1 MTDPTHRALRL
12 LTLLQGRRD
21 WAGADLADRL
31 GVSVRTL
38 RRDVDRLREL
48 GYPVEA
54 QPGVDGGYRL
64 AAGASLPPLVLDDDE
79 AVALTVGL
87 QTAASS
93 AVAGMAEPSVRAL
106 AKVVPVLPA
115 RLRRRVDALRAMTV
129 PAPAWSDGGPA
140 VDPQVLVEV
149 AQACRDTGR
158 LGFRYSPAGGEP
170 AERLVE
176 PHRLVPLGR
185 RWYLVAYDPE
195 RGGWRSFRLDRMTAV
210 RGTGARFAPRP
221 LPADD
226 AAAFVRA
233 GIDQFRS
240 AHVVEAVVEAPGAVV
255 RDRVGQWVRV
265 EDDGADRCR
274 VHLET
279 DVLDWAALVLGAV
292 RAEFTVV
299 APAELRERL
308 AEWAARFQRSAEGG
322 SVQGGSAQ
330 GG

>member
-21 WAGADLADRL
+21 WAGADLVDRL
-31 GVSVRTL
+31 GVSLRTL

-48 GYPVEA
+48 GYPVQA

-64 AAGASLPPLVLDDDE
+64 AAGAALPPLVLDDDE

-87 QTAASS
+87 HTAASG

-129 PAPAWSDGGPA
+129 PAPPWSDGGPA
-140 VDPQVLVEV
+140 VDPHVLVEA

-158 LGFRYSPAGGEP
+158 LAFTYTAAGGEP
-170 AERLVE
+170 ADRLVE

-185 RWYLVAYDPE
+185 RWYLVAYDPA
-195 RGGWRSFRLDRMTAV
+195 RGGWRSFRLDRMTEV
-210 RGTGARFAPRP
+210 RITGASFAPRP
-221 LPADD
+221 LPAED

-233 GIDQFRS
+233 GFDQFRS
-240 AHVVEAVVEAPGAVV
+240 SHLVDAVVELPAAMA
-255 RDRVGQWVRV
+255 RDRVGRWAQVT
-265 EDDGADRCR
+265 EEGPERCR
-274 VHLET
+274 VRMET

-292 RAEFTVV
+292 RAEFTVE

-308 AEWAARFQRSAEGG
+308 GEWSARFARA
-322 SVQGGSAQ
+322 VAD
-330 GG
+330 